1 MIKIGE
7 KKYETIKEYA
17 KSNGKSIQTVY
28 NWIKNK
34 DVKTKVLLNQTL
46 IEV

>member
-1 MIKIGE
+1 MIKIGDT
-7 KKYETIKEYA
+7 KYETIKEHA
-17 KSNGKSIQTVY
+17 KSKGKSIQTVY

-46 IEV
+46 IEI